1 MGLGCGEEVKEKD
14 SFPKISDNIIF
25 FFKLPVNV
33 ATNMEV
39 GEGNLGTKKGVN
51 TKCTKPIL
59 FFTLMTD
66 SQISYSWDLKTI
78 LFANGFPKTQVSQ
91 NVKKSLNSNSE
102 KKKIAIVLFLLL
114 FFNRLWR
121 LIPINILVPSTL
133 QPNLDEFIVLCL

>member
-1 MGLGCGEEVKEKD
+1 MGLGCGEEVKERE
-14 SFPKISDNIIF
+14 SFPKISNNIYILGG
-25 FFKLPVNV
+25 KKTINV
-33 ATNMEV
+33 ASNMEV

-102 KKKIAIVLFLLL
+102 KKKLPLSYFSYFSSIGFGDSSPSIFLY
-114 FFNRLWR
+114 
-121 LIPINILVPSTL
+121 L
-133 QPNLDEFIVLCL
+133 QHYNQI